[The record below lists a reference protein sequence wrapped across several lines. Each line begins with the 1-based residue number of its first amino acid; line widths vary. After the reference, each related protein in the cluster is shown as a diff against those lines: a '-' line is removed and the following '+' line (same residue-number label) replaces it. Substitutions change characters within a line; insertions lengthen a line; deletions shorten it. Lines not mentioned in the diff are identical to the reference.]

1 MDFIIGL
8 LESTY
13 RGVVYNF
20 ILVIMDRYTK
30 IARYIPYNKIVDT
43 KELVD
48 IIIDKIIYPYS
59 ILKGI
64 IIARSSIFTSS
75 Y

>member
-1 MDFIIGL
+1 M

-13 RGVVYNF
+13 RGVVYNS
-20 ILVIMDRYTK
+20 ILVIIDRYTK
-30 IARYIPYNKIVDT
+30 IARYIPYNKIVDA

-48 IIIDKIIYPYS
+48 IIIDEIIYPYS

-64 IIARSSIFTSS
+64 VIDRGSIFISS